1 MNTKITNTE
10 KFEAFKATILKWKNE
25 HREDYNEFARQM
37 DNCNEEY
44 YCHIFRTIMFR
55 APHIAKEWKLSWDDD
70 ADEKFES
77 TFISFKQGNV
87 PEEMKRLFAEKEDDE
102 KSGYSLWNRILN
114 IFGKKRKP
122 KIKLSAPLVL
132 SWLLYGKSFETMV
145 AMANKQMNRFGVER
159 TDKMRCSFVAK
170 QIISV
175 SIKNG
180 YRTKE
185 DWERH
190 FAMEKAVDDGNV
202 SEWALQDALTEI
214 PTAEPTKEPEVT
226 STIAETAKP
235 ITPGRKKSKDCPL
248 KDYLPCDYGE
258 AIIERLRKYLASH
271 PSAVQQALPYFVL
284 TQLEVTKGMSAA
296 NEYAIA
302 ITKQFSDMEQVKS
315 ESSIRQAVGK
325 LDSNETQMLVKDG
338 KPQLCRLIESDENK
352 SLMTKLENDIKAIIT
367 AEQIA

>member
-1 MNTKITNTE
+1 MDKSVTNKE

-25 HREDYNEFARQM
+25 HREEYNEFARQM

-44 YCHIFRTIMFR
+44 YCHIFRTIMLR
-55 APHIAKEWKLSWDDD
+55 APHIAKEWKLSWGDD

-87 PEEMKRLFAEKEDDE
+87 PEEMKRLFAETEDDE
-102 KSGYSLWNRILN
+102 KSDCSLWNRILT
-114 IFGKKRKP
+114 ILSKKRKP
-122 KIKLSAPLVL
+122 KVKLSAPLVL

-185 DWERH
+185 DWQRY
-190 FAMEKAVDDGNV
+190 FAMEKAVNDGNV

-214 PTAEPTKEPEVT
+214 PTSEPEVRLEDVSVAAST
-226 STIAETAKP
+226 SKP
-235 ITPGRKKSKDCPL
+235 TTPGRKKSKDCPL
-248 KDYLPCDYGE
+248 IDYLPDNCGE
-258 AIIERLRKYLASH
+258 AIVERLRQYLVSH
-271 PSAVQQALPYFVL
+271 PSAIQQALPYFVL
-284 TQLEVTKGMSAA
+284 TRLEVAKGLNAA

-302 ITKQFSDMEQVKS
+302 ITKQFSDVEQVKS

-325 LDSNETQMLVKDG
+325 LDGNETQMLAKDG
-338 KPQLCRLIESDENK
+338 KPQLCRLIESDENQR
-352 SLMTKLENDIKAIIT
+352 LMTQLEADIRTIIT
-367 AEQIA
+367 AE